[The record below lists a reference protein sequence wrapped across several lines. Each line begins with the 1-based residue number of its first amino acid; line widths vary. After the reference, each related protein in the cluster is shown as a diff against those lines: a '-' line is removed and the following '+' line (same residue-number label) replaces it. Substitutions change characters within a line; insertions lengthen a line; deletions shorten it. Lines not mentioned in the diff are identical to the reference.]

1 MDSTP
6 APPSIRW
13 IAGILGVLLGTFL
26 LITPMAAQAATAL
39 PLTSRATVAAGVSLT
54 NDLGLTPL
62 PVFVGSLGGSP
73 GERPAWL
80 DDPGRIE
87 REVNDRLAAL
97 GSVDLIDWL
106 WGELSDAYRTDDNSG
121 AYPYNFGEIDV
132 IVRALVTPDSAR
144 AHRDELND
152 LAGLLM
158 IHAQP
163 RKDKSEDNA
172 PGSPAAAYSILNR
185 LRTLTPATCPMQ
197 LNLAFAAT
205 LRQGASEAGVTA
217 ESEKAAE
224 LCGDDPTPLFT
235 LGWFLTAKGLR
246 YDDCGNIKHLP
257 SDLLSGAISA
267 FRRLQ
272 EMPRAANAGRVGEAG
287 VQVLLAEEARRL
299 GVAPFLA
306 RAAFRRALLLV
317 GPRVK
322 EEGGSIAQSIA
333 GRAQLGLGYP
343 REASELLFSS
353 SDNGSLALKVNRE
366 ALARALEQA
375 AQYQTVQKILDVQAV
390 DQRSAVNGSFPDFA
404 EAMGEFP
411 TLELATPL
419 ASATLALGCGGG
431 STGDVAY
438 IPKYREDSL
447 HGTACTR
454 SVMLAGM
461 STVWLKGLSR
471 RNLPSSDGAPCIP
484 STFDAEMAADL
495 SRDPL
500 LISTWIPNGPGEEVL
515 EAWVTVYRYLGLFEQ
530 AQVRA
535 ERWVELFPS
544 SGAARDTL
552 GEVRYLRGDFS
563 GAAKD
568 FERAAEMLQGFHADS
583 VFGSGERQDLGSGW
597 STLRKAQA
605 LERQGS
611 TDAAATELRKILQM
625 PLVTADA
632 QDPTDVLLSIYA
644 HDALGVLSL
653 KGQYYDQA
661 IAELTESLA
670 SKENPTLKGEGI
682 DFAIVYHGSQE
693 NNLALALAKA
703 GRNEEATKYARLAVA
718 YDPANPVF
726 LETLAF
732 SLGSSDPEEAIARY
746 RTALEEDPTLYSSWN
761 NLGVLLVRSGRAD
774 LGEEAFRRAVGAN
787 DRYAIGW
794 FNLGTVLRDSWSP
807 VDMFRGHGAL
817 ARAAVLDSG
826 FRGEAPSLRV
836 DDEVYSTGLD
846 LSKPVSPTWQFARG
860 AHLDARPFAAIAF
873 ISGLLRLVW
882 ALLYD
887 EVGGRVAEWLV
898 RRREHESP
906 LAALTRLR
914 LPPVFAAAATL
925 VIMLMPAVKELDPS
939 PMEVIALSGVIAA
952 LIGTLLVPRWLLA
965 PQVGSI
971 SHFASLPAIAAGVV
985 GAGIGVGFAP
995 VPCLNATDREVPRR
1009 VRWSGPI
1016 CLAGL
1021 MVLLFIETWTTEL
1034 PLVRVA
1040 TLSAVTLLSSA
1051 LIPVPPMDG
1060 GYLHHRSRELAIG
1073 VALIAVSAVLSAGL
1087 V

>member
-1 MDSTP
+1 M
-6 APPSIRW
+6 
-13 IAGILGVLLGTFL
+13 
-26 LITPMAAQAATAL
+26 
-39 PLTSRATVAAGVSLT
+39 
-54 NDLGLTPL
+54 
-62 PVFVGSLGGSP
+62 
-73 GERPAWL
+73 
-80 DDPGRIE
+80 
-87 REVNDRLAAL
+87 
-97 GSVDLIDWL
+97 
-106 WGELSDAYRTDDNSG
+106 
-121 AYPYNFGEIDV
+121 
-132 IVRALVTPDSAR
+132 
-144 AHRDELND
+144 
-152 LAGLLM
+152 
-158 IHAQP
+158 
-163 RKDKSEDNA
+163 
-172 PGSPAAAYSILNR
+172 
-185 LRTLTPATCPMQ
+185 
-197 LNLAFAAT
+197 
-205 LRQGASEAGVTA
+205 
-217 ESEKAAE
+217 AAE
-224 LCGDDPTPLFT
+224 L
-235 LGWFLTAKGLR
+235 
-246 YDDCGNIKHLP
+246 
-257 SDLLSGAISA
+257 
-267 FRRLQ
+267 
-272 EMPRAANAGRVGEAG
+272 
-287 VQVLLAEEARRL
+287 
-299 GVAPFLA
+299 
-306 RAAFRRALLLV
+306 
-317 GPRVK
+317 
-322 EEGGSIAQSIA
+322 
-333 GRAQLGLGYP
+333 
-343 REASELLFSS
+343 
-353 SDNGSLALKVNRE
+353 
-366 ALARALEQA
+366 
-375 AQYQTVQKILDVQAV
+375 
-390 DQRSAVNGSFPDFA
+390 
-404 EAMGEFP
+404 
-411 TLELATPL
+411 
-419 ASATLALGCGGG
+419 
-431 STGDVAY
+431 
-438 IPKYREDSL
+438 
-447 HGTACTR
+447 
-454 SVMLAGM
+454 
-461 STVWLKGLSR
+461 
-471 RNLPSSDGAPCIP
+471 
-484 STFDAEMAADL
+484 
-495 SRDPL
+495 SRDAHL
-500 LISTWIPNGPGEEVL
+500 VSTWIPNGPSEEVL
-515 EAWVTVYRYLGLFEQ
+515 EAWVTAYRYLGLFDQ
-530 AQVRA
+530 AQARA

-544 SGAARDTL
+544 SGAARDALAET
-552 GEVRYLRGDFS
+552 RYLRGDFS
-563 GAAKD
+563 GAVKD
-568 FERAAEMLQGFHADS
+568 FERAAVLLRGFHAVVDFDS
-583 VFGSGERQDLGSGW
+583 GARQDLGEGW

-611 TDAAATELRKILQM
+611 PDAAGTELHKILQM

-653 KGQYYDQA
+653 KGQNYDQA
-661 IAELTESLA
+661 IAEFTESLA

-860 AHLDARPFAAIAF
+860 AHLDARPFAVIAF